1 MSEQKGQTSEQ
12 KGPMSEQKGA
22 MSEQK
27 GAMSEQKGS
36 MSEQKARMSEQK
48 GSMSNLFLTKWQGND
63 KMSLQDSEIVAK
75 NTQEEGRKQGQ
86 RSGVFIL
93 SV

>member
-1 MSEQKGQTSEQ
+1 MSEQKGSMSKQ
-12 KGPMSEQKGA
+12 KGQT
-22 MSEQK
+22 SEQK

-36 MSEQKARMSEQK
+36 MSKQKGSMSEQK
-48 GSMSNLFLTKWQGND
+48 GSMSNLFLTKWQEND
-63 KMSLQDSEIVAK
+63 KMSLQDSAIVAK

>member
-1 MSEQKGQTSEQ
+1 MSKQ
-12 KGPMSEQKGA
+12 KGP
-22 MSEQK
+22 
-27 GAMSEQKGS
+27 

-48 GSMSNLFLTKWQGND
+48 GATSKQKGSMLNLFLTKWQGND
-63 KMSLQDSEIVAK
+63 KMFLQDSEIVAK